1 MKIFALVAA
10 AAASTTEWV
19 MSDWWKNAQA
29 VYDFAANNNADFT
42 ARVNS
47 VPNHHFQPLFAFCG
61 GADDQVTG
69 AEMAA
74 CGAKMAK
81 FVGMSEGSQNYLYD
95 FGEKYWSVVD
105 GNADGSLN
113 FGEFKQAI
121 SALAAT
127 NAQVAIDGF
136 DANGN
141 NVIDGTE
148 KDAFYQAIIS
158 QATGWG
164 WSVTDEQWAA
174 LKTAYNEANV
184 GNDMFTLYEIA
195 IFELAAGNVFLG

>member
-19 MSDWWKNAQA
+19 MQDWWKNAQA

-47 VPNHHFQPLFAFCG
+47 VDNKHFEPLFAFCG
-61 GADDQVTG
+61 GADDAVTG
-69 AEMAA
+69 AELAA
-74 CGAKMAK
+74 CGAKMAN

-95 FGEKYWSVVD
+95 FGNKYWDVVD
-105 GNADGSLN
+105 GDSNGNLD

-121 SALAAT
+121 AALAAT

-136 DANGN
+136 DENGN
-141 NVIDGTE
+141 NVIDGAE
-148 KDAFYQAIIS
+148 KNAFYQAVIS
-158 QATGWG
+158 QATNWG

-174 LKTAYNEANV
+174 LKAAYDEANADDV
-184 GNDMFTLYEIA
+184 SA
-195 IFELAAGNVFLG
+195 IIIIIFKNSFL